1 MFKTAIEKDE
11 PDDDRLEDEKTPEDD
26 KEEID
31 IEGDAWKES
40 SV

>member
-1 MFKTAIEKDE
+1 LFKTAIEKDE

-31 IEGDAWKES
+31 IEDDA
-40 SV
+40 